1 MKVECIYKANYMWC
15 EVGEV
20 LEVAIECEGDNRHP
34 ERYGVKL
41 KNVIGFYPKKYF
53 KIVSE

>member
-20 LEVAIECEGDNRHP
+20 LEVAIECEGDKRHP